1 MFKLQQYKTSIY
13 KSPEGG
19 ATTSR
24 KSGSSR
30 KSGIMGKGKSH
41 HRGNRGTEEQG
52 DHGVLSLDPE
62 GQYRTHL
69 LFPARPSDGDIDSRR
84 SGSSSSIMKQLMAWG
99 RKATSTTPSQQPP
112 QQPPPPPPP
121 VRSPDG
127 LHEYYNRQNKTVS
140 FVTGNHHSHPQNG
153 PSHLHLPIG
162 NTDKKNSYALDKPD
176 KRPNSYHCES
186 VSRIPGFG
194 GSYST
199 AASSSSSSGL
209 GGGGGSFREKQN
221 PHRLSCDPVMN
232 GNPPHYPAPPS
243 FIPQRIRPDNSSS
256 SSPRQIQP
264 SIRLQKIHPTTL
276 PRMNGSPDSPG
287 PLPRGHLLRPG
298 DTKTISSVPH
308 PPPRSMI
315 HEGGGRGRNDQR
327 RPHDRRDTHPRNLHS
342 VSKDC
347 FIIPQNNLERFLP
360 DGITLPREPMRS
372 PLLNILEVE
381 DPKLGIALHLMPPLT
396 SLNPHLDSPLAAP
409 TELQKKLATDELY
422 SARDL
427 NVCTEGLLLKNLEKD
442 AEYPYINY
450 YIIQKSRDEIL
461 NFYKKTRSR
470 MFDTFN
476 PNKLGYTCDHTFE
489 IFDEVASIA
498 RPPVQNQ
505 SKKPINDL
513 TGYIVCIYRVFKGD
527 DGEKFERNWLYWTGA
542 RMLYKNLPK
551 DVGLRRIT
559 LHKSITCPQEVVY
572 ILLVECTHF
581 LDHIGETANLLPI
594 LRGRICGYTGIFRS
608 IESF

>member
-1 MFKLQQYKTSIY
+1 MSEIDMWNPFCRQREERQLPGN
-13 KSPEGG
+13 PEV
-19 ATTSR
+19 AA
-24 KSGSSR
+24 

-41 HRGNRGTEEQG
+41 HRGNRGAEEQG

-69 LFPARPSDGDIDSRR
+69 LFPARPSDGDIDGRR
-84 SGSSSSIMKQLMAWG
+84 PGSSSSIMKQLMAWG
-99 RKATSTTPSQQPP
+99 RKATSSQQSP
-112 QQPPPPPPP
+112 QQPPPPP

-140 FVTGNHHSHPQNG
+140 FVSGNHHSHPQNG
-153 PSHLHLPIG
+153 PSHLHLPI
-162 NTDKKNSYALDKPD
+162 
-176 KRPNSYHCES
+176 

-221 PHRLSCDPVMN
+221 HHRLSWDPVMN

-243 FIPQRIRPDNSSS
+243 FIPQRIRPDNS

-287 PLPRGHLLRPG
+287 PLPRGHFYSGQEIQTLL
-298 DTKTISSVPH
+298 VP
-308 PPPRSMI
+308 
-315 HEGGGRGRNDQR
+315 
-327 RPHDRRDTHPRNLHS
+327 NLHS

-594 LRGRICGYTGIFRS
+594 LREHPPAKSESQMSEEEMKMVEEQQRERDESRRS
-608 IESF
+608 CSHVENRERESSGFFASLFKT